1 MAGQDGLAGEKLGED
16 AAGAPEVDGDCVGR
30 QRRVVDSPSVGFDV
44 RGEGLPPPSAS
55 EVEDVDGAPE
65 ASPPSEGGSGGGDS
79 SPAISARTA
88 ILSLVNG
95 VLRDR

>member
-1 MAGQDGLAGEKLGED
+1 MGLVPMRNE
-16 AAGAPEVDGDCVGR
+16 
-30 QRRVVDSPSVGFDV
+30 RRTEAVRTRRFLPGFDV

-55 EVEDVDGAPE
+55 EGEDVDGAPE

-88 ILSLVNG
+88 ILSQMNG
-95 VLRDR
+95 VPRGR